1 MQKWTKIKD
10 FVTSMHLF
18 THLFI
23 SEENGN
29 IQVSKGHLSQGL
41 SLPLN
46 QTIPG
51 HPSPIQANT
60 SFGG

>member
-1 MQKWTKIKD
+1 
-10 FVTSMHLF
+10 MHLF